1 MLTQKS
7 TLTSRAMRNA
17 KMASWEWDLTMNR
30 FEYTSPLPALFGLKD
45 ETERLTMERIL
56 AFCIDRDVFLH
67 EISRLIAY
75 CESFADSATKGKS
88 KIVPLRACKFQKVA
102 KYPPHVIYNIYI

>member
-1 MLTQKS
+1 
-7 TLTSRAMRNA
+7 MRNA

-102 KYPPHVIYNIYI
+102 KYPPHV